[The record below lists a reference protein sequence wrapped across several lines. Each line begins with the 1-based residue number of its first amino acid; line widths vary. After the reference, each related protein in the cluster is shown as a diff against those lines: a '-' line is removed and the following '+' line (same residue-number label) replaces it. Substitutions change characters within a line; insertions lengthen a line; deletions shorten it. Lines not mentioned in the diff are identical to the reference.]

1 MSYSFAIQPGGR
13 LLVVVLDG
21 DLTLGEEEQMVRD
34 SASYVAQYPEADVLV
49 DRRRSKTILAPR
61 NVQPHLELIQTHVPV
76 KGNPKLALL
85 VGTDYDFGMAR
96 MFELIGGG
104 QIPHRM
110 RVFRSLEDACHW
122 LDISPGSIEWPDP

>member
-1 MSYSFAIQPGGR
+1 MSYGFAIQPGGR

-21 DLTLGEEEQMVRD
+21 DLTLDEEEQMVRD
-34 SASYVAQYPEADVLV
+34 SASYVAQFPEIDVLV
-49 DRRRSKTILAPR
+49 DRRRSKTALSPR

-76 KGNPKLALL
+76 KGNPRLALV

-96 MFELIGGG
+96 MFELMADG

-110 RVFRSLEDACHW
+110 RVFRSLEDACRW
-122 LDISPGSIEWPDP
+122 LNVAPDSIEWPES